1 MGVAGITMAVGALS
15 NSDSTTEAARYAWD
29 MGTLLVGAAGDENA
43 YHHNFPAV
51 LDDVMYVHSI
61 TWNTR
66 NNPVSYLNTWNCN
79 NFGARMTMVAAAP
92 ACATG
97 AVAVITGAVGL
108 LKSAGLDAG
117 IDLHPGEISQLLTQ
131 HSTDIWKTS
140 TELERSKAYPSAEG
154 WDPFY
159 GYGRLNVEGSIIAF
173 KKGRFRQWFRFEA
186 GVV

>member
-1 MGVAGITMAVGALS
+1 
-15 NSDSTTEAARYAWD
+15 
-29 MGTLLVGAAGDENA
+29 
-43 YHHNFPAV
+43 
-51 LDDVMYVHSI
+51 
-61 TWNTR
+61 
-66 NNPVSYLNTWNCN
+66 
-79 NFGARMTMVAAAP
+79 MVAASS

-140 TELERSKAYPSAEG
+140 SELERSKAYPSAEG

-159 GYGRLNVEGSIIAF
+159 GYGRLNVEGSIIALQEG
-173 KKGRFRQWFRFEA
+173 KDSTC
-186 GVV
+186 GVD

>member
-15 NSDSTTEAARYAWD
+15 NSDATTEAARYAWD

-66 NNPVSYLNTWNCN
+66 NNPVSYQNTWNCN
-79 NFGARMTMVAAAP
+79 NFGARMTMVAASS

-131 HSTDIWKTS
+131 NSTDIWKTA
-140 TELERSKAYPSAEG
+140 TELERSKAYPS
-154 WDPFY
+154 
-159 GYGRLNVEGSIIAF
+159 VEG
-173 KKGRFRQWFRFEA
+173 
-186 GVV
+186 